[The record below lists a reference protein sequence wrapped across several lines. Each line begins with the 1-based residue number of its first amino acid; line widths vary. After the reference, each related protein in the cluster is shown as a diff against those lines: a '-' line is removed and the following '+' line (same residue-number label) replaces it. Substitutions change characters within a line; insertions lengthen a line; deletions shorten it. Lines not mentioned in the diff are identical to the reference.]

1 MQNIGIN
8 DIEHELKNKRFII
21 LEPYYM
27 EGLGKGGLGVEVY
40 VNDVKQT
47 RGSVDDPSKQLFK
60 LDMRSTDE
68 VVLHVKIVVKE
79 GTIRIS
85 EKDAYGIYPA
95 MYDKVEGYLNIKQF
109 NFVNWMQNPNINVNT
124 EALKAGDVFEYDHL
138 IPKSPSFLKVY
149 LNEDK
154 HRNEFIK
161 NKTLCDVSLGKI
173 MIGPMYDYYCDTAN
187 VSLEERTEK
196 LLNNGETNGTK

>member
-1 MQNIGIN
+1 
-8 DIEHELKNKRFII
+8 
-21 LEPYYM
+21 M

-60 LDMRSTDE
+60 IDMNSTDSS
-68 VVLHVKIVVKE
+68 VLHVKIVVKE

-109 NFVNWMQNPNINVNT
+109 NFVNWMQNPNIDVGK

-138 IPKSPSFLKVY
+138 VPQGPTFIKVY
-149 LNEDK
+149 VNEDK
-154 HRNEFIK
+154 QRNEFVK
-161 NKTLCDVSLGKI
+161 NKTLCDSSLEKV
-173 MIGPMYDYYCDTAN
+173 MINPMYDYYCETAY
-187 VSLEERTEK
+187 VSLEERTQRIM
-196 LLNNGETNGTK
+196 NGSN